1 MEENA
6 RISTSLSELELAILD
21 FEAHWWR
28 HAGSKAEGVQEK
40 FGIALNEYYQRL
52 NALLDNESALAHAP
66 LLVKR
71 LRRTRRI

>member
-1 MEENA
+1 MEEKA
-6 RISTSLSELELAILD
+6 QLSTSLTDLEQAILD

-40 FGIALNEYYQRL
+40 FGISLSEYYQRL
-52 NALLDNESALAHAP
+52 NALLDNENALAHAP

-71 LRRTRRI
+71 LRRMRRI

>member
-6 RISTSLSELELAILD
+6 RLVSSLSELELAILD

-28 HAGSKAEGVQEK
+28 HSGTKAEGVHEK
-40 FGIALNEYYQRL
+40 FGISLSEYYQRL
-52 NALLDNESALAHAP
+52 NALLDNEIALAHAP

-71 LRRTRRI
+71 LRRMRRI

>member
-1 MEENA
+1 MEEKA
-6 RISTSLSELELAILD
+6 QLSTSLTDLEHAILD

-40 FGIALNEYYQRL
+40 FGISLSEYYQRL
-52 NALLDNESALAHAP
+52 NALLDNENALAHAP

-71 LRRTRRI
+71 LRRMRRI